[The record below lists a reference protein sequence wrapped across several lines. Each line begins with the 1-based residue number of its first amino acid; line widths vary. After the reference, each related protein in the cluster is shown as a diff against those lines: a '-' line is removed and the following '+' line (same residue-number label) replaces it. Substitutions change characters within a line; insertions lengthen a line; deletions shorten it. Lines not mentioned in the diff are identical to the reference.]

1 VDSVLDAG
9 TGQVWF
15 HLKVRAALFEGPRDI
30 RVGELPDPVIVE
42 PTDAIVSVLLGAVC
56 GSDLWYYRGVTP
68 HSLGAIGHEFM
79 GVVERVGSAVSD
91 LVVGDFVVA
100 PFKFN
105 DGTCANCRAGW
116 TSACVNGG
124 AFGTNGIDGGQGE
137 AVRVPFADA
146 TLVKIPPADYPD
158 EMMRSLVALA
168 DVMSTGHHA
177 AVSAGVKAGGTVAVV
192 GDGAVGLCGV
202 IASDRLG
209 AERVIALS
217 RNPVRQELARSFGA
231 TDIVAERGEGAV
243 RAMLELTDGIGVD
256 AVLECVGTA
265 ESFATAFAIARPG
278 ASVGFV
284 GVPHGAEVP
293 LAQVMFP
300 RNVGLRGGS
309 APVRV
314 YLPELLEDVLAGRI
328 DPGRV
333 FDYETDLD
341 GVPDAYA
348 AMDERRAVKALIRMD
363 RGNTG
368 R

>member
-1 VDSVLDAG
+1 M
-9 TGQVWF
+9 
-15 HLKVRAALFEGPRDI
+15 VRAVLFEGPLDI
-30 RVGELPDPVIVE
+30 RVGELPDPLIVE
-42 PTDAIVSVLLGAVC
+42 PTDAVVRVLLGAIC
-56 GSDLWYYRGVTP
+56 GSDLWYYRGVTS
-68 HSLGAIGHEFM
+68 HSLGAIGHEFV
-79 GVVERVGSAVSD
+79 GTVEQVGSAVTD
-91 LVVGDFVVA
+91 LAVGDLVVA
-100 PFKFN
+100 PFKFS

-116 TSACVNGG
+116 TSACING
-124 AFGTNGIDGGQGE
+124 APFGTNGTDGGQGE

-146 TLVKIPPADYPD
+146 TLVKVPD
-158 EMMRSLVALA
+158 GSHSDRTMRSLVALS

-177 AVSAGVKAGGTVAVV
+177 AVSAGVGSGNTVAVV

-202 IASDRLG
+202 IASGRLG

-217 RNPVRQELARSFGA
+217 RNPARQELARSFGA
-231 TDIVAERGEGAV
+231 TDIVPGRGEDAV
-243 RAMLELTDGIGVD
+243 RTILELTDGVGAD
-256 AVLECVGTA
+256 AVLECVGTG

-278 ASVGFV
+278 ATVGYV
-284 GVPHGAEVP
+284 GVPHGADVP
-293 LAQVMFP
+293 LGQVMFP
-300 RNVGLRGGS
+300 RNIGLRGGS

-348 AMDERRAVKALIRMD
+348 AMDERRAVKALIRID
-363 RGNTG
+363 R